1 MTAGLLALVLGAALL
16 HAVWNALVK
25 LAAERASVFGLLALG
40 HVALGVVLAAAS
52 PLPAPRSWPY
62 LAASTL
68 IHFGYYALLNL
79 SYRLGD
85 LSLVYP
91 VARGI
96 APVLVALGATMAAG
110 EVLAAPV
117 WAGIVAVSA
126 GVVALSGGMRRG
138 ALRGGAVLPALL
150 TGLTIAAYSLV
161 DGLGVRL
168 SGAPA
173 GYIGWLFI
181 LEIFVTIFVFS
192 SGGRRL
198 WTTRPR
204 TLALGLAGGLISA
217 SAYGMVIWAKA
228 LAPLGVVS
236 ALRETSVLIAALIGV
251 TFLRERPWRRRIW
264 AGAVVALGVALIA
277 LA

>member
-1 MTAGLLALVLGAALL
+1 MTAGLLALVLGAAFL
-16 HAVWNALVK
+16 HASWNALVK
-25 LAAERASVFGLLALG
+25 AADERASVFGLLSLG
-40 HVALGVVLAAAS
+40 HVALGVALAAGS
-52 PLPAPRSWPY
+52 PLPAPQSWPY
-62 LAASTL
+62 LAASTV

-85 LSLVYP
+85 LSLIYP

-96 APVLVALGATMAAG
+96 VPVLVALGATVGAG
-110 EVLAAPV
+110 EALGAQV

-126 GVVALSGGMRRG
+126 GVIALSGGLRRG
-138 ALRGGAVLPALL
+138 ALRGGAIASALL

-181 LEIFVTIFVFS
+181 LEIFVTLFVFS
-192 SGGRRL
+192 SGNRRL
-198 WTTRPR
+198 WRTSPR
-204 TLALGLAGGLISA
+204 TLAIGLAGGLISA
-217 SAYGMVIWAKA
+217 SAYAMVIWAKA

-236 ALRETSVLIAALIGV
+236 ALRETSVLFAALIGV
-251 TFLRERPWRRRIW
+251 TFLGERPWRRRI
-264 AGAVVALGVALIA
+264 GAAVTVALGVALIA